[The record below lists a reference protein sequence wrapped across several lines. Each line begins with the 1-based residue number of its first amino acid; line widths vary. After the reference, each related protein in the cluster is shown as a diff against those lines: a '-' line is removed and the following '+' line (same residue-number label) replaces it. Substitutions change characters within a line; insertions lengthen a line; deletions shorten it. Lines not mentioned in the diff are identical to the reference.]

1 MPNEQIGLLG
11 NQKTGYMQGVA
22 SIGNLLVTII
32 DSQIFVSSL
41 EGVQVLQEYI
51 YSHQ

>member
-32 DSQIFVSSL
+32 VIR
-41 EGVQVLQEYI
+41 EYS
-51 YSHQ
+51 YHL